1 MLRRAREVEAAG
13 MHALLWSAKY
23 DIPLVE
29 AFQTDPYRQWVA
41 DHCKRK
47 LVWVVAER
55 TKILGTMVSKFYILG
70 VTEGT
75 SVAAGVAN
83 DKAHFCIP
91 EGVSASA
98 MELVVKMAIG
108 QDLMVFPADRE
119 IPAVSFVAA
128 AMQKAFPCGPSTAPK

>member
-1 MLRRAREVEAAG
+1 MTTGDLQEICIGRDEGSKNA
-13 MHALLWSAKY
+13 
-23 DIPLVE
+23 
-29 AFQTDPYRQWVA
+29 
-41 DHCKRK
+41 C
-47 LVWVVAER
+47 
-55 TKILGTMVSKFYILG
+55 KFYILG

-108 QDLMVFPADRE
+108 QDLMVFPADRD